1 MTLDPLQLLGLPAL
15 AVAPALLGAT
25 IVGRGVTVRITEV
38 EAYMGEIDPGSHAFR
53 GVRPRNRHLFG
64 PPGTLYAY
72 RSYGIHTCC
81 NIVSGPDGTASGSLL
96 RGGEVVAGRDL
107 ARERRGERVTDV
119 GLARGPGNLGQ
130 ALGARLD
137 DDGSSTLDG
146 SGPYT
151 VRLSPVDGL
160 EARLA
165 FLTEPSVRDAVA
177 TTDGLEAVLAAAADL
192 PSVISTGPRT
202 GIRGL
207 AGGAGF
213 PWRFWLAGDPT
224 VSAYRRHP
232 QALDGPPDP
241 APAGH

>member
-1 MTLDPLQLLGLPAL
+1 MSDPQLVLPALLALPAL

-25 IVGRGVTVRITEV
+25 ITGRGVTIRITEV
-38 EAYMGEIDPGSHAFR
+38 EAYMGDIDPGSHAFR
-53 GVRPRNRHLFG
+53 GLRTRNRHLFG
-64 PPGTLYAY
+64 APGTLYAY
-72 RSYGIHTCC
+72 RSYGIHTCL
-81 NIVSGPDGTASGSLL
+81 NMVSGPDGVASGSLL
-96 RGGEVVAGRDL
+96 RAGEVVDGLDV
-107 ARERRGERVTDV
+107 ARERRGSRVTDV

-137 DDGSSTLDG
+137 DDGSSAVDG

-165 FLTEPSVRDAVA
+165 FLTDRSVRDAVWSP
-177 TTDGLEAVLAAAADL
+177 TGLEAVLTAAPRL
-192 PSVISTGPRT
+192 PSVIRTGPRT
-202 GIRGL
+202 GIRGV
-207 AGGAGF
+207 AGGDGF

-232 QALDGPPDP
+232 QAVD
-241 APAGH
+241 